1 MQTISEG
8 CCSENV
14 RVGITLETI
23 RYVGGVPYL
32 MMQTL
37 TVKLMNVLD
46 LLSFSYPRLLLETLL
61 PRRLKK
67 NKTQTWQ
74 SCIPGD
80 CLGDFLASSNLLI
93 FGS

>member
-1 MQTISEG
+1 MLFSYVLKNVQTISEG

-23 RYVGGVPYL
+23 RYVGGAPYL

-37 TVKLMNVLD
+37 PVKLMNVLD

-67 NKTQTWQ
+67 IKLK
-74 SCIPGD
+74 
-80 CLGDFLASSNLLI
+80 LGRVVFRAI
-93 FGS
+93 A